1 MEVLELLLL
10 SIGLAM
16 DAFSISICKGLS
28 IKKYTIKKG
37 ITIGIYFGLFKTLMP
52 LIRFLLGTS
61 FEKIIT
67 NIDHWIVFIL
77 LFTIGII
84 TFILSVIGTKI
95 LLEHLGILI
104 I

>member
-37 ITIGIYFGLFKTLMP
+37 ITIGIYF
-52 LIRFLLGTS
+52 R
-61 FEKIIT
+61 
-67 NIDHWIVFIL
+67 H
-77 LFTIGII
+77 
-84 TFILSVIGTKI
+84 
-95 LLEHLGILI
+95 
-104 I
+104 